1 VGPLLGEHW
10 VMPVWHAG
18 LASLSVR
25 RDRDL
30 MAKRKRRR
38 GDLTAQPHDAI
49 IKFTFSQ
56 REHAAG
62 LLRAALDPAV
72 SSLVRWGT
80 LKLETIHFVDRTLR
94 GRYTD
99 LFFSAKMVDEPIY
112 MHVVLEHQSSV
123 DPLMIFRMGS
133 IMWRRWEQDVRDE
146 PGRTT
151 LPLII
156 PVLIHHSATGWT
168 AATAF
173 ENLVVVPEQARA
185 AAGRHIPSFEMKL
198 VDVSRDPAGGL
209 VMQALT
215 DLGRVVLWCLS
226 VAGDGTRFEAEL
238 DQLVA
243 ELNAI
248 YATPREI
255 DALVAVMRYL
265 VATHR
270 EISAPKIA
278 QLLETTARKGPKEIN
293 VDVLEE
299 LKREGRLEGRLEGEA
314 RSLMRQLAARFGRVP
329 AEAKARILSAKEPT
343 LARWSLRVLTAPTLD
358 DVFGNGTAT
367 KKAVKKPAAPAR
379 RPAARRRVRT
389 AR

>member
-1 VGPLLGEHW
+1 
-10 VMPVWHAG
+10 
-18 LASLSVR
+18 
-25 RDRDL
+25 
-30 MAKRKRRR
+30 MAQRKRRR

-62 LLRAALDPAV
+62 LLEGALGPAV

-99 LFFSAKMVDEPIY
+99 LLFSATMGDERIY
-112 MHVVLEHQSSV
+112 MHALLEHQSRV
-123 DPLMIFRMGS
+123 DPLMIFRLGS
-133 IMWRRWEQDVRDE
+133 IMWRRWEQLVRDA
-146 PGRTT
+146 PNRTT

-156 PVLIHHSATGWT
+156 PILIHHSATGWT

-173 ENLVVVPEQARA
+173 EDLVAVPDEACA
-185 AAGRHIPSFEMKL
+185 AVRRYIPSFEMKL
-198 VDVSRDPAGGL
+198 ADVSRDPAGGM
-209 VMQALT
+209 VRQALT

-226 VAGDGTRFEAEL
+226 VAGDGARFEAEL
-238 DQLVA
+238 DQLVD

-248 YATPREI
+248 YATPGEV
-255 DALVAVMRYL
+255 DALIALMRYL

-270 EISAPKIA
+270 ELKPPKIA
-278 QLLETTARKGPKEIN
+278 QLLETTARKGQKEIN

-299 LKREGRLEGRLEGEA
+299 LKREGRLEGKREGRLEGKREGRLEGEA
-314 RSLMRQLAARFGRVP
+314 RSLLRLLAARFGRVP
-329 AEAKARILSAKEPT
+329 AEVKERILSAKEPT
-343 LARWSLRVLTAPTLD
+343 LARWSLRVLTAPTLEE
-358 DVFGNGTAT
+358 VLGGGTGA
-367 KKAVKKPAAPAR
+367 KKAAARKPAAPAR
-379 RPAARRRVRT
+379 RPAARGRAST

>member
-1 VGPLLGEHW
+1 
-10 VMPVWHAG
+10 
-18 LASLSVR
+18 
-25 RDRDL
+25 
-30 MAKRKRRR
+30 MAQRKRSR
-38 GDLTAQPHDAI
+38 GDLTGQPHDAI

-62 LLRAALDPAV
+62 LLKAALGPVV
-72 SSLVRWGT
+72 SALIRWGT

-99 LFFSAKMVDEPIY
+99 LFFSAEMGDERIY
-112 MHVVLEHQSSV
+112 MHVLVEHQSRV

-133 IMWRRWEQDVRDE
+133 IMWRHWEQFVRDE
-146 PGRTT
+146 PKRTMV
-151 LPLII
+151 PLII
-156 PVLIHHSATGWT
+156 PILIHHSATGWT

-173 ENLVVVPEQARA
+173 EAIVSVPEKARA
-185 AAGRHIPSFEMKL
+185 AVRRFIPSFEMDL

-209 VMQALT
+209 VTQALT

-226 VAGDGTRFEAEL
+226 VAGDRRRFEAEL
-238 DQLVA
+238 DELVT

-248 YATPREI
+248 YAAPGAI

-270 EISAPKIA
+270 ELGAPKIA
-278 QLLETTARKGPKEIN
+278 RLLETTARKGQKKMS

-299 LKREGRLEGRLEGEA
+299 LKREGRLEGRVEGEA
-314 RSLMRQLAARFGRVP
+314 RSLMMLLTARFGRVP
-329 AEAKARILSAKEPT
+329 AEAKERILAAKEAT
-343 LARWSLRVLTAPTLD
+343 LARWLVRVLTAPTID

-367 KKAVKKPAAPAR
+367 KKAPKKPAAPAR
-379 RPAARRRVRT
+379 RPAARSRART